1 MDPSSPSSSVIW
13 GAGGHCA
20 RLEEYFFQL
29 GMFVLGH
36 DSEPGLREK
45 MQSNLHEQ
53 RKRHRYL
60 GSRVLQNVASLLATS
75 VGITGRCFPQLAQML
90 TLKLAKRET
99 ENGECFELGGV
110 EGPVTYVRL
119 PFFLFFF

>member
-1 MDPSSPSSSVIW
+1 MNRERDIATLVQVCCKMLLHFLPLQW
-13 GAGGHCA
+13 ELLGG
-20 RLEEYFFQL
+20 
-29 GMFVLGH
+29 
-36 DSEPGLREK
+36 K
-45 MQSNLHEQ
+45 
-53 RKRHRYL
+53 
-60 GSRVLQNVASLLATS
+60 
-75 VGITGRCFPQLAQML
+75 CFPQLAQML